1 MTIERLEGIS
11 VRESTLELRT
21 GRGCMH
27 LWLWTQDKNGE
38 YIKNKRG
45 LSFQSSVISPHNYPK
60 VFELMELWAGVKGE
74 VRRHNDGL

>member
-11 VRESTLELRT
+11 VKKSTLELRT
-21 GRGCMH
+21 GKGYMH

-45 LSFQSSVISPHNYPK
+45 LSFQSSVISPHNYRK
-60 VFELMELWAGVKGE
+60 VFELMELWARVGGKIHE
-74 VRRHNDGL
+74 ANK